1 MEYFVPTGR
10 ARVVAIVGHPIG
22 QVRSPS
28 VVNAELAQRRADAV
42 MIPVELPPHALA
54 TFMTVLRAW
63 SNAEGA
69 VITVPYKSSAAGL
82 VDSLTDRARLLGAVN
97 MVRRTSDGRLHG
109 DMVDGLGFMAALARH
124 AIVVHGARV
133 AVFGGGAVGRALLLA
148 LAEAGAAAIMIHEPD
163 PARADDFRNFA
174 AAAGLAHLATMDAAV
189 RYPEASIVVNSSPCG
204 MRQDD
209 PLPFDP
215 ERLHLR
221 AHVADV
227 VTEPAETPVLTRA
240 RALGHTIQT
249 GREMAEAQRD
259 IQLRT
264 FNLLEPVS

>member
-1 MEYFVPTGR
+1 MEYFIPTGH
-10 ARVVAIVGHPIG
+10 ARVVAIVGDPIG

-28 VVNAELAQRRADAV
+28 VVNAELTRRRVDAI

-69 VITVPYKSSAAGL
+69 VITVPHKSSAAGL
-82 VDSLTDRARLLGAVN
+82 VDTLTERARLLGAVN
-97 MVRRTSDGRLHG
+97 MVRRTADGRLHG

-124 AIVVHGARV
+124 AIVVRGARV
-133 AVFGGGAVGRALLLA
+133 AIFGGGAVGRALLLA

-174 AAAGLAHLATMDAAV
+174 AAAGLAHLATMDAAA
-189 RYPEASIVVNSSPCG
+189 RYGEASLVVNASPCG
-204 MRQDD
+204 MRPDD

-215 ERLHLR
+215 KRLR
-221 AHVADV
+221 AGTHVADV
-227 VTEPAETPVLTRA
+227 VTEPAETPVLA
-240 RALGHTIQT
+240 HAKALGHTIQS

-264 FNLLEPVS
+264 FNLEGPAS